1 MSLGS
6 PGFTRQEEN
15 EVLCGDRAILEKRL
29 AKRADLA
36 GGVHLPLVTETQ
48 D

>member
-1 MSLGS
+1 MSLDPQALLGKKKMRCCA
-6 PGFTRQEEN
+6 GT
-15 EVLCGDRAILEKRL
+15 AILEKRL